1 MADLITPSK
10 LQNVVKQGYERMAH
24 YRAATAMFIKEY
36 VGAYY
41 RDEYGLTGEEP
52 LNLMFHNIKTMVP
65 NLVMQNPVN
74 KVTTPILAHRQYA
87 ELLSLGL
94 NFIDEQLK
102 LKKIIRAWV
111 VNALFGWGILKVGLA
126 AKGQMLQFGDANIDP
141 GMLYCSIISLDDFV
155 IDPICK
161 SVDTSLFQGHRTMAP
176 RQILL
181 DTEGYNHDVV
191 KQLPSSSTD
200 IRADRISD
208 LTKRYASVQEIL
220 EMQDY
225 VDVVELWMP
234 EIDAIVTIPDPY
246 QTTIDKYVGL
256 MDYEGPKEGP
266 YIHLSFTPPVP
277 NNPFP
282 VAPVGIW
289 FDLHKMANRTLSKIM
304 DQSDRQRDILM
315 YNPSQADE
323 AQEILDAEDGDA
335 RATSDPNGVKVV
347 SFGGQNQNNEVML
360 QHLQVWYNYMS
371 GNPDLISGGMSPGT
385 KGTSETATRSQILQA
400 NAGIGVED
408 ARQILYDQTAEV
420 NKKFAWYLHTDPFI
434 ELPLPKRTTGNEYQ
448 QVFLTPEQRQGD
460 FLEYTFD
467 IVQRSMSKVDPMIRL
482 RNIREFCINVLPSA
496 VQAAQL
502 MMSMGRPFNLEGYL
516 TTVAEEMGIGDWIG
530 GMFDDPDFLTRLQ
543 IMSAMGPQ
551 NAGKAGSMAGFMQ
564 NQGNPMQ
571 RNVPGEQEQANMM
584 SQETAAEAQS
594 QNEGVY

>member
-1 MADLITPSK
+1 
-10 LQNVVKQGYERMAH
+10 MAH